1 MIISVTNLKGGVG
14 KTIVSQNIAVC
25 LAIQDYSVCLIDTD
39 TNQNSVSWAGM
50 RDEDLSPIVTVGITD
65 PKALTKEAKKL
76 NEKFD
81 FIVIDGT
88 PSLSQMTT
96 RIILLAD
103 VLIIPILAAANDL
116 RAMPQFMDRLD
127 EAKGFRDEIP
137 AYFFLNQF
145 QSYAHQNTVA
155 EVLYDFEI
163 PFLKTKFRNR
173 VAFGEA
179 SAMGSGAAEWT
190 DSKAKSEANMLA
202 HEILSKIKELKL
214 VPNG

>member
-25 LAIQDYSVCLIDTD
+25 LSMQNYSVCLVDTD

-50 RDEDLSPIVTVGITD
+50 RDEELSEIITVGITD
-65 PKALTKEAKKL
+65 AEALTKEVKKL
-76 NEKFD
+76 DKKFD
-81 FIVIDGT
+81 FVVIDGT
-88 PSLSQMTT
+88 PSLSKITT

-103 VLIIPILAAANDL
+103 LLIIPILAAANDL
-116 RAMPQFMDRLD
+116 RAMPQFMDRLND
-127 EAKGFRDEIP
+127 AKGFRPEIP

-145 QSYAHQNTVA
+145 QAFATQNTVA
-155 EVLYDFEI
+155 ELLYDFEI

-173 VAFGEA
+173 VAFSDA
-179 SAMGSGAAEWT
+179 CAMGSGAAEWT

-202 HEILSKIKELKL
+202 HEILTKIKDLKL
-214 VPNG
+214 IPNG

>member
-1 MIISVTNLKGGVG
+1 
-14 KTIVSQNIAVC
+14 
-25 LAIQDYSVCLIDTD
+25 
-39 TNQNSVSWAGM
+39 
-50 RDEDLSPIVTVGITD
+50 
-65 PKALTKEAKKL
+65 
-76 NEKFD
+76 
-81 FIVIDGT
+81 
-88 PSLSQMTT
+88 MTT

-103 VLIIPILAAANDL
+103 LLIIPILAAANDL

-179 SAMGSGAAEWT
+179 SAMGSGAAEWRPHPPET
-190 DSKAKSEANMLA
+190 GCSWLGRRKRAQRRFCSR
-202 HEILSKIKELKL
+202 H
-214 VPNG
+214 